1 MLINSN
7 NNNCNFNKYQRH
19 SLRIKN
25 YNYSLP
31 GAYFITIC
39 TYHKENILG
48 YLIDGKMELNVLRK
62 ITAREW
68 LRTFQIRKNIQLD
81 KYMVMPNHFHGI
93 IILTEEERHNSLCP
107 YKNNQKPYNC
117 RGTMHRAHPPSTY
130 ESFGK
135 PISGSIPTIVRG
147 FKSAVTR
154 GIKRLD
160 YPFFYSVW
168 QRNYYEHIIRNERE
182 LNRIREYVQ
191 NNPLRWQYDRENL
204 EGKPDEIE
212 EKFWED
218 YT

>member
-1 MLINSN
+1 MTLIKKGKYKMSIDNNNSN
-7 NNNCNFNKYQRH
+7 FIKYQRH

-48 YLIDGKMELNVLRK
+48 YLIDGKMELNVLGK
-62 ITAREW
+62 ITARER

-93 IILTEEERHNSLCP
+93 IILTDNSKGVLQYAP
-107 YKNNQKPYNC
+107 TNKF
-117 RGTMHRAHPPSTY
+117 RSPSQA
-130 ESFGK
+130 
-135 PISGSIPTIVRG
+135 IGSIVRG

-212 EKFWED
+212 EKFWKSF
-218 YT
+218 T

>member
-1 MLINSN
+1 MLVNSN
-7 NNNCNFNKYQRH
+7 NNNSNFIKYHRH

-39 TYHKENILG
+39 TYRKENILG
-48 YLIDGKMELNVLRK
+48 YIIDGKIELNVLGK
-62 ITAREW
+62 VTVREW
-68 LRTFQIRKNIQLD
+68 LKTFQIRKNVQLD
-81 KYMVMPNHFHGI
+81 EYMIMPNHFHGI
-93 IILTEEERHNSLCP
+93 ITLTENNGHNSLCP

-117 RGTMHRAHPPSTY
+117 RGTMHRAHPSIH

-135 PISGSIPTIVRG
+135 PIPDSIPTIIHL

-182 LNRIREYVQ
+182 LKRIREYIQ
-191 NNPLRWQYDRENL
+191 NNPLRWQYDRENQK
-204 EGKPDEIE
+204 GKPDEIE
-212 EKFWED
+212 NNFWKNF
-218 YT
+218 T